1 MTKPILEAKDIS
13 KTYQDGQHALTV
25 FDRLNLT
32 VMPGETLAVMGPSG
46 SGKTTLLQ
54 CLSALD
60 LPTKGGIWIDGHATH
75 TLKESARNQLRRHTL
90 GFIFQ
95 FHHLI
100 PELTALENVALP
112 LLLQS
117 YAAKAATQEATLLLE
132 KVGLGARLKHKPH
145 QLSGG
150 ERQRVAVARALVTK
164 PKCILA
170 DEPTGNLDQ
179 QTAVTVMQL
188 FLSLSQAQGSALVV
202 VTHDTQV
209 AQLMQSQLYLSQGRL
224 EGVVE
229 TARGQVA

>member
-1 MTKPILEAKDIS
+1 MINPILEAKDIR
-13 KTYQDGQHALTV
+13 KTYQDGHHTLTI
-25 FDRLNLT
+25 FDQLSLT
-32 VMPGETLAVMGPSG
+32 VMPGETLAIMGPSG

-60 LPTKGGIWIDGHATH
+60 LPTHGIIRIDGHATNQ
-75 TLKESARNQLRRHTL
+75 LKETERNRLRRHAL

-117 YAAKAATQEATLLLE
+117 QTAQAATQAAMALLE
-132 KVGLGARLKHKPH
+132 KVGLAQRLNHKPH

-150 ERQRVAVARALVTK
+150 ERQRVAVARALISR

-179 QTAVTVMQL
+179 QTALGVMKL
-188 FLSLSQAQGSALVV
+188 LLTLSREQGSALIV

-209 AQLMQSQLYLSQGRL
+209 AQLMQHQLHLTQGKL
-224 EGVVE
+224 TTTGH
-229 TARGQVA
+229 Q